1 MDIKAEAKEIQDF
14 VDKGNY
20 HAAYNIALSG
30 LNACR
35 REDNQ
40 AGTDRFIEIIRGIV
54 DSLAAE
60 FGSQSE

>member
-1 MDIKAEAKEIQDF
+1 MNIESEAENIQSF

-35 REDNQ
+35 RNNDQ
-40 AGTDRFIEIIRGIV
+40 QGIDQFINIIRGIV
-54 DSLAAE
+54 DSLSAE
-60 FGSQSE
+60 FGSELK

>member
-1 MDIKAEAKEIQDF
+1 MDVDAQAKVVQGF

-35 REDNQ
+35 RNNDQ
-40 AGTDRFIEIIRGIV
+40 AGIDQFIDIIKTVV
-54 DSLAAE
+54 DALATE
-60 FGSQSE
+60 FGSQSN